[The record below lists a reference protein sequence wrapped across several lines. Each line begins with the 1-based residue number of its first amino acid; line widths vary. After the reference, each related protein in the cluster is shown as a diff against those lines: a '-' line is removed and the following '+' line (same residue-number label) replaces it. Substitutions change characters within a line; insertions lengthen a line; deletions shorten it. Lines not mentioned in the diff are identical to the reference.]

1 MYEKFYGM
9 VHTPFAR
16 NVPPERLY
24 ESRQMKEV
32 LGRLTFAADNHLF
45 AVVTSEP
52 GCGKSTLL
60 RKFAANLEKDAFILV
75 YLSSNKLSPKW
86 MYNGIAKQLG
96 LEAKFR
102 VGDAKEILQKEVE
115 IIQAVRHQTVVCV
128 LDEAHLL
135 DKETIE
141 EFRFFLNY
149 DFDSRSP
156 VALILAGQNEL
167 WDDKLRLKRYT
178 GIRDRVDVQCIL
190 NPLDRAET
198 ERYIKSH
205 LDYARYNGGELFSQ
219 RAIEEIYKN
228 SGGVPRR
235 INRICEKALMYGY
248 QQQRKIIDD
257 HDITFVVDH
266 EMLGGNA
273 S

>member
-1 MYEKFYGM
+1 MYKEFFGM
-9 VHTPFAR
+9 TNTPFVR
-16 NVPPERLY
+16 NVPPAALY
-24 ESRQMKEV
+24 ETEQMKNA
-32 LGRLTFAADNHLF
+32 LGRLKFAADNNLF
-45 AVVTSEP
+45 AVITSEP

-60 RKFAANLEKDAFILV
+60 RKFAATLDKNKYVLV

-86 MYNGIAKQLG
+86 LYNGIAKQLG
-96 LEAKFR
+96 LEAQFR
-102 VGDAKEILQKEVE
+102 VGDAKEALQREVE
-115 IIQAVRHQTVVCV
+115 ILQAVRHQNVVCV

-167 WDDKLRLKRYT
+167 WDDKLSLKKYK
-178 GIRDRVDVQCIL
+178 GIRDRIEVNCLL
-190 NPLDRAET
+190 NPLNRSDTEQYLRA
-198 ERYIKSH
+198 H
-205 LDYARYNGGELFSQ
+205 LSYAGYSGGELFSQ
-219 RAIEEIYKN
+219 RAINEIYRN
-228 SGGVPRR
+228 SNGIPRR
-235 INRICEKALMYGY
+235 INRICEKSLMYCY

-257 HDITFVVDH
+257 HDISFVVEH
-266 EMLGGNA
+266 EMLGGGT

>member
-1 MYEKFYGM
+1 MD
-9 VHTPFAR
+9 HTPFVR
-16 NVPPERLY
+16 NVPPAELY

-32 LGRLTFAADNHLF
+32 LGRLAFVAENHLF
-45 AVVTSEP
+45 AVITSEP

-60 RKFAANLEKDAFILV
+60 RKFAASLQKDNYILV

-102 VGDAKEILQKEVE
+102 VGDAKEILQREVE
-115 IIQAVRHQTVVCV
+115 ILQAVRGQTVVCV

-167 WDDKLRLKRYT
+167 WDDKLKLKRYT

-190 NPLDRAET
+190 NPLDRSET
-198 ERYIKSH
+198 ERYVKSH
-205 LDYARYNGGELFSQ
+205 LNYAGYTGGELFSQ
-219 RAIEEIYKN
+219 RAIDEVYKN
-228 SGGVPRR
+228 SSGVPRR
-235 INRICEKALMYGY
+235 INRICEKALMYGS
-248 QQQRKIIDD
+248 QQQRRIIDD
-257 HDITFVVDH
+257 HDITFVVEH
-266 EMLGGNA
+266 EMLGGNG